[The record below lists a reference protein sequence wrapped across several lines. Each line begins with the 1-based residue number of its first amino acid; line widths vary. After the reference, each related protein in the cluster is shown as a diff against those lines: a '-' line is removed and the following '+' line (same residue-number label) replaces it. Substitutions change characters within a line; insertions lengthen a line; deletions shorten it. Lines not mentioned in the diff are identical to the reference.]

1 MELPKTSYKET
12 QVNKVNQGT
21 YFKLKP
27 THTGA
32 VSVRDH
38 FDRATQT
45 YACHKYEDSN
55 HETFLKGK
63 RKIYID
69 FTF

>member
-21 YFKLKP
+21 YFKLRP
-27 THTGA
+27 TETAPVWVRGEYDK
-32 VSVRDH
+32 VSK
-38 FDRATQT
+38 T
-45 YACHKYEDSN
+45 YSCYKYENTN
-55 HETFLKGK
+55 HEKFLKGN
-63 RKIYID
+63 REIYIN

>member
-27 THTGA
+27 TDTA
-32 VSVRDH
+32 PVWVRDH
-38 FDRATQT
+38 YDKSMLAISMMTQIT
-45 YACHKYEDSN
+45 KNFSREKENIH
-55 HETFLKGK
+55 
-63 RKIYID
+63 
-69 FTF
+69 

>member
-27 THTGA
+27 TDTA
-32 VSVRDH
+32 PVWVRDH
-38 FDRATQT
+38 YDKSSKT
-45 YACHKYEDSN
+45 YA
-55 HETFLKGK
+55 LKS
-63 RKIYID
+63 RKISQGNKENIH
-69 FTF
+69 